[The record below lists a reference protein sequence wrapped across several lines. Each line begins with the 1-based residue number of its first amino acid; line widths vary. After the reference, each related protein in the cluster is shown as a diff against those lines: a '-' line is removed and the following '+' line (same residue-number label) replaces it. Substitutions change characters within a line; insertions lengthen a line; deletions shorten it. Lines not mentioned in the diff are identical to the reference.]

1 MIKKIVLLFCIHCS
15 IVSAQTDVKALFIG
29 NSYTAYNNLGSII
42 QSIAETN
49 GNTLVFQTH
58 TPGGSTLMQH
68 VANSTLTNLINSENW
83 DYVILQEQSQMP
95 SFPPNQVATDVY
107 PYAMELCEIIRENY
121 SCTKPVFFTTWGR
134 ENGDQGNCEFYAPL
148 CTYEGMQNRLIESY
162 TEMAQTNEAL
172 IAPVGNAWANIRA
185 NLPSINLYATDG
197 SHPSYEGSY
206 LAASVIYNILYEDL
220 AQEVYYTNLIDS
232 YTADSLNKYANE
244 VTTNTVTSFLTEVE
258 AIASYEIMSDS
269 IIFYNE
275 SLNFTETN
283 WLGITQNI
291 LDFNDTLIVNLN
303 GYTGDY
309 EINLIASD
317 GCYTD
322 EYIIQIQNLL
332 INDKSSDFKSFPNP
346 SSGFINWKENKMVD
360 QINIYSTDSKLVD
373 VIKLN
378 GETSVDF
385 SFLKDDLYY
394 VQFINSKKT
403 IKTILWH
410 KKN

>member
-1 MIKKIVLLFCIHCS
+1 MIKKILLLFCIHS
-15 IVSAQTDVKALFIG
+15 TIVSAQTDIKALFIG

-42 QSIAETN
+42 QSIAEAN
-49 GNTLVFQTH
+49 GNTLVFQAH

-68 VANSTLTNLINSENW
+68 ATNSALTSLINSDDW
-83 DYVILQEQSQMP
+83 DFVVLQEQSQMP
-95 SFPPNQVATDVY
+95 SFPPSQVATEVY

-121 SCTKPVFFTTWGR
+121 SCTKPIFFTTWGR

-162 TEMAQTNEAL
+162 TEMAQENEAL
-172 IAPVGNAWANIRA
+172 IAPVGNAWANIRT
-185 NLPSINLYATDG
+185 NLPSINLYASDG

-206 LAASVIYNILYEDL
+206 LAASVIYNILFDGQAE
-220 AQEVYYTNLIDS
+220 EVYYSNLIDT
-232 YTADSLNKYANE
+232 YVADSLNKYANA
-244 VTTNTVTSFLTEVE
+244 VTTNTTTSFLAEVE
-258 AIASYEIMSDS
+258 AIASYEVMSDS

-291 LDFNDTLIVNLN
+291 LDFSDTLIVNLN

-317 GCYTD
+317 GCYMD
-322 EYIIQIQNLL
+322 EYTIQIQNLL
-332 INDKSSDFKSFPNP
+332 IDDISSGFKPFPNP
-346 SSGFINWKENKMVD
+346 SSGIINWQKNKKIT
-360 QINIYSTDSKLVD
+360 QINIYSSESKLVD
-373 VIKLN
+373 IIELN
-378 GETSVDF
+378 GESSIDF
-385 SFLKDDLYY
+385 SSLDEGLYY
-394 VQFINSKKT
+394 LQFINSKKT
-403 IKTILWH
+403 PKTILWH